1 MCLTFARHG
10 PATAT
15 PSLSDTAGQ
24 KESIFQVAIVTY
36 VKGATKAKDLCLPKD
51 YLLLKRLPTASLQLF
66 QKYGWLEYM
75 RTLRGNKHIKSTHL
89 NWYKL
94 KDLQHYPHQI

>member
-24 KESIFQVAIVTY
+24 EESIFQVAIVTY
-36 VKGATKAKDLCLPKD
+36 LKGATKSKDLCLPKD
-51 YLLLKRLPTASLQLF
+51 YLLLKRLPTASSQLF

-75 RTLRGNKHIKSTHL
+75 RTLRGNKHKINTPEL
-89 NWYKL
+89 V
-94 KDLQHYPHQI
+94 